1 MASLAVMAEPPA
13 RHVDGAMM
21 DYFMIELVNAV
32 RESSAV
38 ALARAKKV
46 EQEMVES
53 GLLLPPAPPVPVLPL
68 KDNSRDS
75 LTSIASRN
83 SATAKANPVTEA
95 EEAVRVRLE
104 AIGMHVGA
112 NFTERLCLEKMLFSE
127 TLDAV
132 KFICKDIWTA
142 CWDKQVDNLRTNH
155 RGVYVLQDNSFKTI
169 THLSSWRGREDA
181 LQQAKMYVALP
192 AGIIKGA
199 LSRLGYNGSV
209 APEVI
214 SLPQCKLSQCSRTFQ
229 VKLPKS

>member
-1 MASLAVMAEPPA
+1 MRLRYHDRDGEKNENAKQRIFPRICNPSLHRDHCRLSSLATMASLAVMAEPPA

-21 DYFMIELVNAV
+21 DYFMIELVNMV

-38 ALARAKKV
+38 AMARAKKV

-53 GLLLPPAPPVPVLPL
+53 GLLPPPAPPAPVLPL
-68 KDNSRDS
+68 KDNPRDS

-83 SATAKANPVTEA
+83 SASAKTNPATEA

-112 NFTERLCLEKMLFSE
+112 NFTERCVLSSAMSLSVLKSCRRLCLEKMLFSE

-155 RGVYVLQDNSFKTI
+155 RVSMLFS
-169 THLSSWRGREDA
+169 LA
-181 LQQAKMYVALP
+181 L
-192 AGIIKGA
+192 
-199 LSRLGYNGSV
+199 
-209 APEVI
+209 
-214 SLPQCKLSQCSRTFQ
+214 CC
-229 VKLPKS
+229 

>member
-21 DYFMIELVNAV
+21 DYFMIELVNTV

-38 ALARAKKV
+38 AMARAKKV

-53 GLLLPPAPPVPVLPL
+53 GLLPPPAPPGPVLPL
-68 KDNSRDS
+68 KDNPRDS

-83 SATAKANPVTEA
+83 SASAKANPASEA

-112 NFTERLCLEKMLFSE
+112 NFTERCVLGYARSQSVLKYSRRLCLEKMLFSE

-155 RGVYVLQDNSFKTI
+155 RVSM
-169 THLSSWRGREDA
+169 LSS
-181 LQQAKMYVALP
+181 LP
-192 AGIIKGA
+192 
-199 LSRLGYNGSV
+199 LYR
-209 APEVI
+209 
-214 SLPQCKLSQCSRTFQ
+214 
-229 VKLPKS
+229 